1 MYDPLKTYI
10 FMSKINKGME
20 ASKHITLETR
30 MVVKIHL
37 TYIPFTN
44 FHYCFELTKKH
55 VMQLVKF
62 DQ

>member
-1 MYDPLKTYI
+1 
-10 FMSKINKGME
+10 MSKINKGME